1 LTKSRPMLEWD
12 EKGSLMTQYIIDC
25 FVIGI
30 LSVVVFILVNIL
42 VMYSLK
48 ILVFINHIYL
58 IPYNDK
64 DFIAFLFFASPV
76 PFINLVFLLLVI
88 SLTTISIVKM
98 IFRQSFFVGLFNGIF
113 NYMND
118 QAMEGFRV
126 YEMRKVTDKRMK
138 G

>member
-76 PFINLVFLLLVI
+76 PFINLVC
-88 SLTTISIVKM
+88 LTTISIVKM